1 MIKPP
6 IATKIPH
13 HTTVHGLERVDDY
26 HWLRDDSRT
35 RTEVLEYLKAEN
47 AYTEAMMAHTEALQA
62 KLYEEM
68 VSRIN
73 ETDLSVPVQKGGFYY
88 YSRTEAGKNYGIYC
102 RKRGSLDAEEE
113 VLLDANVLA
122 EGKEYFSLGAF
133 EVSPDHQLL
142 AYSVDTDGSEYYDLY
157 VKDLRTGELLP
168 DTVAKTAGGLEWAN
182 DNATFFY
189 VMSDEAHRPYQ
200 LRRHQLG
207 HSTAADVVVLEEKDD
222 RFFLGVSKT
231 RDDQYL
237 KVDLGSKV
245 TSEVHL
251 LAADRPLDE
260 FQCFQPRVQGME
272 YDVSHRDG
280 VFYIVTNEGGA
291 VNFKLMTAN
300 AGATTLDN
308 WVERIGHQDEVYLQ
322 GVSLFREFMVIH
334 SRKGGLR
341 MLTVHAFATGETHD
355 IEFPESVYTCWGSSN
370 PTFDTTI
377 FRLNYTSL
385 ITPQTVYDYDMATR
399 QLTVLKVYEVQGDG
413 FDRDNY
419 VTERIYAT
427 AEDGTQVPV
436 SIAYRKGLTLDGTH
450 PCYLYGYGSYGIN
463 LDPRFSTVRLS
474 LLDRGFVFAM
484 AHIRGGSEM
493 GRLWYETGKF
503 LQKKN
508 TFTDFIS
515 VAETLIEK
523 GYTQSDRLAISGG
536 SAGGLLM
543 GAVTNMRPD
552 LFRVVVAD
560 VPFVDVMNTMLDES
574 IPLTVTEYEEWGNPN
589 DRIYFEYMLS
599 YSPYDNVGRK
609 AYPHMLI
616 TGGLN
621 DPRVQY
627 WEPAKWAAK
636 LRDYKVGDGTLLLKT
651 NMGAGHGGASGRYE
665 RIKEMAFEYAFVL
678 DKMPM
683 AFTDK

>member
-6 IATKIPH
+6 IAQKIPH
-13 HTTVHGLERVDDY
+13 RSTVHGMERVDDY

-35 RTEVLEYLKAEN
+35 RPEVLDYLKAEN
-47 AYTEAMMAHTEALQA
+47 DYTEAMMAHTQALQEE
-62 KLYEEM
+62 LYQEM
-68 VSRIN
+68 VARIH
-73 ETDLSVPVQKGGFYY
+73 ETDLSVPVRYGEYYY
-88 YSRTEAGKNYGIYC
+88 YSRTEAGKDYGIYC
-102 RKRGSLDAEEE
+102 RKKGSLDAPEE

-122 EGKEYFSLGAF
+122 EGKAYFSLGTY
-133 EVSPDHQLL
+133 EVSPNHQLL

-157 VKDLRTGELLP
+157 VKDLRTGELLL
-168 DTVAKTAGGLEWAN
+168 DTIAKMAGGLEWAN
-182 DNATFFY
+182 DNETFFY

-207 HSTAADVVVLEEKDD
+207 HSPVEDVVVWEETDD
-222 RFFLGVSKT
+222 RFFLSVSKT
-231 RDDQYL
+231 RDMQY
-237 KVDLGSKV
+237 VMIDLGSKI
-245 TSEVHL
+245 TSEVHYL
-251 LAADRPLDE
+251 RADDPMGAFE
-260 FQCFQPRVQGME
+260 CFQPRVQGME
-272 YDVSHRDG
+272 YDVAHRDG

-291 VNFKLMTAN
+291 VNFKLMTAV
-300 AGATTLDN
+300 AGATGLAN
-308 WVERIGHQDEVYLQ
+308 WMERIPHQDDVYLQ
-322 GVSLFREFMVIH
+322 GVSLFKGFMVIH

-341 MLTVHAFATGETHD
+341 SLSVHDFASEETHD
-355 IEFPESVYTCWGSSN
+355 IAFPESVYMCWGGSN
-370 PTFDTTI
+370 PTFDTAV

-399 QLTVLKVYEVQGDG
+399 RLTVLKVYEVRGG
-413 FDRDNY
+413 YDRADY

-427 AEDGTQVPV
+427 ASDGTQVPV
-436 SIAYRKGLTLDGTH
+436 SLAYRKDLVLDGSN

-493 GRLWYETGKF
+493 GRLWYEHGKF

-508 TFTDFIS
+508 TFTDFIA
-515 VAETLIEK
+515 VAETLIAE

-543 GAVTNMRPD
+543 GAVMNMRPD

-599 YSPYDNVGRK
+599 YSPYDNVERK
-609 AYPHMLI
+609 AYPHILI

-636 LRDYKVGDGTLLLKT
+636 LRAMKQDDHTLLLKT

-678 DKMPM
+678 DKIGAP
-683 AFTDK
+683 AATK